1 MGTIK
6 EDSKNKR
13 ISGGVFSVLDN
24 QWVQQPVAKD
34 IPEIDQNAFDEEFSK
49 WETKYLD
56 LMQKVSIEGIEDF
69 VDSIYAYRQEG
80 LNNGGEFSIQNLVFK
95 ELRNLG
101 YLDTLKQIKTELT
114 QKELSLES
122 ITEDLQAVDSEGNAL
137 TKDQV
142 NFFKNSKVRDEKGN
156 LLVVY
161 HGTTVKFDTF
171 NLDDSWDY
179 FGFHFGTLKA
189 ANDRNS
195 GVTMKCYLNITN
207 MLELPDLGYWDAYG
221 FTRYFILENP
231 KLGEEILG
239 EEVFGYLRQDWEE
252 WGYTGTDDDLTT
264 EWNSDYGVVIRDAL
278 YNSKYD
284 GVKYENRAEDIGST
298 SFMCFY
304 PNQIKAIT
312 NKTPSLSDNINEE
325 INEDSTFV
333 LNNKEKQYY
342 IDSQEDEDVIK
353 DLTRAMHRRW
363 YLTTDPDYDIYG
375 ELNKD
380 GFDYILVIG
389 NSSYDA
395 LTKEFVNDMFI
406 NCGTYD
412 ELFGNMED
420 EEDKGEYIYCSLD
433 TSNKKL
439 LYKLDEKINK
449 QNSNVL
455 FNKLGA
461 KLNDNYFIF
470 SSSVDGRPILDVEKY
485 DIAVDEIEKGIAV
498 GGMWTDSNTG
508 KSYPQPNSYILSMDI
523 NKAKQLAKDLCQL
536 EFIEFHFVKENEVV
550 SQVYATT
557 DANTYDDYVPSGKPS
572 RKVVIGDDAGTL
584 NYYSIIDDLKFSFGV
599 YGCED
604 LDIFKKLTEN
614 KEID

>member
-24 QWVQQPVAKD
+24 QWIQQPVAKN
-34 IPEIDQNAFDEEFSK
+34 IPEIDQDAFDEEFSK

-122 ITEDLQAVDSEGNAL
+122 ITEDLQAVDSEGNPL
-137 TKDQV
+137 TQDQV
-142 NFFKNSKVRDEKGN
+142 NFFRDSKIRNDQGN

-161 HGTTVKFDTF
+161 HGTNASFSVFEKGDIG
-171 NLDDSWDY
+171 Y
-179 FGFHFGTLKA
+179 HFGTNKQA
-189 ANDRNS
+189 QEIIDRR
-195 GVTMKCYLNITN
+195 GGGHIDQYYLNIKKY
-207 MLELPDLGYWDAYG
+207 L
-221 FTRYFILENP
+221 YFSGDP
-231 KLGEEILG
+231 GTWG
-239 EEVFGYLRQDWEE
+239 GVYLFDEFMNLV
-252 WGYTGTDDDLTT
+252 DDDLIDLP
-264 EWNSDYGVVIRDAL
+264 SDVLEKLINCVDLNNFGNLFKNTLIE
-278 YNSKYD
+278 NGYD
-284 GVKYENRAEDIGST
+284 GIVYRNTFEAHDENGELDLENAED
-298 SFMCFY
+298 SFIAFY

-325 INEDSTFV
+325 INEVSTFV

-342 IDSQEDEDVIK
+342 IDSQEDEDVIN
-353 DLTRAMHRRW
+353 DLTRTMHRRW

-375 ELNKD
+375 ELNED

-395 LTKEFVNDMFI
+395 LTKKFVNDMFI

-412 ELFGNMED
+412 ELLGNMED
-420 EEDKGEYIYCSLD
+420 DGEYIYCSLD
-433 TSNKKL
+433 NSNKKL

-449 QNSNVL
+449 QNSSVL

-498 GGMWTDSNTG
+498 GGMWTDSSTG
-508 KSYPQPNSYILSMDI
+508 ESYPQPNSYILSMDI
-523 NKAKQLAKDLCQL
+523 NKAKQIAKDLCQM
-536 EFIEFHFVKENEVV
+536 EFIEFHFVKEDEVV

-557 DANTYDDYVPSGKPS
+557 DANTYDDYAPSGKPS
-572 RKVVIGDDAGTL
+572 RKVVIGDDANTL
-584 NYYSIIDDLKFSFGV
+584 DYYSIINGLKFSFGV

-614 KEID
+614 KEK